1 MRSKRKAGEQNKGKG
16 DADAVVGGGRE
27 VGWKNLRKEEKQ

>member
-1 MRSKRKAGEQNKGKG
+1 MRSKVKAGEQNKRKG
-16 DADAVVGGGRE
+16 EADAVVGGGRE